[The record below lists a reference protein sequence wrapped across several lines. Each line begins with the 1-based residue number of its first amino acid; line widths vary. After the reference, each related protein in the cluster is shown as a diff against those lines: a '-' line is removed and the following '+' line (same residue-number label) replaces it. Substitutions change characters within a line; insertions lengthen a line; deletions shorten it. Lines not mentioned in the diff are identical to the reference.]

1 MILMDMVKHY
11 QSPKNSNFASSLQC
25 LKLEVRN
32 EVNFL
37 HAGKDQTFLQVDF
50 NTLGIK
56 FSYKRILSLLMG
68 MIKHS

>member
-11 QSPKNSNFASSLQC
+11 QSLKNSNFATSLQC

-32 EVNFL
+32 EVKFL

-56 FSYKRILSLLMG
+56 FSYKVILSLMMG
-68 MIKHS
+68 INKHS